1 LFDSFFDDL
10 RIATALAVLVVAF
23 RGWPRHRIIQEVL
36 MSIRNP
42 SSFGVGEVL
51 FSSEFRITPHDVAGW
66 ERAMVLGG
74 RDDRPSFRSLLERPP
89 VAGSPVPDGLL
100 LARALEA
107 FERSGRLGGC
117 TIVPISAGKLR
128 TLGRVSV
135 GEPLSSVATVRY
147 RSQTEQPDL
156 CFLTLTIEIRGDGR
170 KLAEVDVGV
179 EVRGSQLEVVEPF
192 CWDWDWDQ
200 AA

>member
-1 LFDSFFDDL
+1 
-10 RIATALAVLVVAF
+10 
-23 RGWPRHRIIQEVL
+23 
-36 MSIRNP
+36 MSIRIP

-51 FSSEFRITPHDVAGW
+51 FSSEFRITPNDVAGW

-74 RDDRPSFRSLLERPP
+74 QDDRPSFRSLLERPP

-107 FERSGRLGGC
+107 FARSGTLGGC

-135 GEPLSSVATVRY
+135 GEPLSSVATIRF
-147 RSQTEQPDL
+147 RSETAQPDL
-156 CFLTLTIEIRGDGR
+156 SFLTLTIEIRGDGR

-179 EVRGSQLEVVEPF
+179 EVRGAQLQVVEQR
-192 CWDWDWDQ
+192 DWDWDQ

>member
-1 LFDSFFDDL
+1 LFDSFLDDS
-10 RIATALAVLVVAF
+10 RIASALAGLVVALW
-23 RGWPRHRIIQEVL
+23 GWRRHRISEEVL

-51 FSSEFRITPHDVAGW
+51 FSSEFRITPQDVAGW

-89 VAGSPVPDGLL
+89 VAGSPVPEGLV

-107 FERSGRLGGC
+107 FERSGGLGGC
-117 TIVPISAGKLR
+117 TISPISAGKLR
-128 TLGRVSV
+128 TLGRVSI
-135 GEPLSSVATVRY
+135 GESLTSVATVRY
-147 RSQTEQPDL
+147 RSETERPGL

-179 EVRGSQLEVVEPF
+179 EVRGPELQVIEQR
-192 CWDWDWDQ
+192 WDQ

>member
-1 LFDSFFDDL
+1 
-10 RIATALAVLVVAF
+10 
-23 RGWPRHRIIQEVL
+23 
-36 MSIRNP
+36 MSMRNP

-51 FSSEFRITPHDVAGW
+51 FSTEFRITPQDVAGW
-66 ERAMVLGG
+66 ERALVLGG

-89 VAGSPVPDGLL
+89 VAGSPVPEGLV

-107 FERSGRLGGC
+107 FERSGGLGGC
-117 TIVPISAGKLR
+117 TIEPISAGKLR

-147 RSQTEQPDL
+147 RSERAEQPE
-156 CFLTLTIEIRGDGR
+156 CGFLTLTIEIRGDGR

-179 EVRGSQLEVVEPF
+179 EMRGPQMRLFEQR
-192 CWDWDWDQ
+192 WDQ

>member
-1 LFDSFFDDL
+1 
-10 RIATALAVLVVAF
+10 
-23 RGWPRHRIIQEVL
+23 

-51 FSSEFRITPHDVAGW
+51 FSSEFRITPHDVASW

-89 VAGSPVPDGLL
+89 TAGSPVADGLL
-100 LARALEA
+100 FARALEA
-107 FERSGRLGGC
+107 FEQSGRLGGC
-117 TIVPISAGKLR
+117 TIAPISAGKLR

-135 GEPLSSVATVRY
+135 GEPLACVATVRY
-147 RSQTEQPDL
+147 RSEAEQPGS

-179 EVRGSQLEVVEPF
+179 EVRGPQMQVIEPP
-192 CWDWDWDQ
+192 CWDQ

>member
-1 LFDSFFDDL
+1 M
-10 RIATALAVLVVAF
+10 LAILVVAF
-23 RGWPRHRIIQEVL
+23 RRCQRHRITQEVF
-36 MSIRNP
+36 MSMRNP

-51 FSSEFRITPHDVAGW
+51 FSTEFRITPHDVAGW
-66 ERAMVLGG
+66 ERALVLGG

-89 VAGSPVPDGLL
+89 VAGSPVPEGLV

-107 FERSGRLGGC
+107 FERSGGLGGC

-135 GEPLSSVATVRY
+135 GEPLSSVATIRY
-147 RSQTEQPDL
+147 RSDRPSSESTGAAEAEC

-179 EVRGSQLEVVEPF
+179 EMRGPRARLVEQR
-192 CWDWDWDQ
+192 WDQ

>member
-1 LFDSFFDDL
+1 
-10 RIATALAVLVVAF
+10 
-23 RGWPRHRIIQEVL
+23 

-42 SSFGVGEVL
+42 NSFGVGEVL
-51 FSSEFRITPHDVAGW
+51 FSSEFRITPHDVVGW
-66 ERAMVLGG
+66 ERALVLGG

-89 VAGSPVPDGLL
+89 AAGSPVPEGLV

-107 FERSGRLGGC
+107 LERSGGLGGC
-117 TIVPISAGKLR
+117 KLEQTSAGKLR

-147 RSQTEQPDL
+147 RSERLEQPDL

-179 EVRGSQLEVVEPF
+179 EVRGPQLKLVEQH
-192 CWDWDWDQ
+192 WWDQ

>member
-1 LFDSFFDDL
+1 MQM
-10 RIATALAVLVVAF
+10 LAILVVAF
-23 RGWPRHRIIQEVL
+23 RRWPRHRITQEVF
-36 MSIRNP
+36 MSMRNP

-51 FSSEFRITPHDVAGW
+51 FSTEFRITPQDVAGW
-66 ERAMVLGG
+66 ERALVLGG

-89 VAGSPVPDGLL
+89 AAGSPVPEGLV

-107 FERSGRLGGC
+107 FERSGGLGGC
-117 TIVPISAGKLR
+117 TIEPISAGKLR

-147 RSQTEQPDL
+147 RSERPSTGEVESE
-156 CFLTLTIEIRGDGR
+156 CGFLTLTIEIRGDGR

-179 EVRGSQLEVVEPF
+179 EMRGPQMRLFEQR
-192 CWDWDWDQ
+192 WDQ